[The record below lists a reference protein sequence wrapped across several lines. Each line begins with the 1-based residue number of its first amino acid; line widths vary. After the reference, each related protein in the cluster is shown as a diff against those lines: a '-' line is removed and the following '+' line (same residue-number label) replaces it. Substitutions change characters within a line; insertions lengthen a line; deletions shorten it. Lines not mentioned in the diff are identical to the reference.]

1 MRRVTTWRR
10 STLAVAGCVLAAT
23 AACGQEPAPAPVMTS
38 PTDVDLPP
46 GVELTPPGELLE
58 TGEPGTTVLDLGN
71 GASSA
76 VTAVVREVRKGDLDD
91 FRMFTL
97 DEAGKASTP
106 YYVDVT
112 VRNEGPAGLG
122 GVALPLYLHSDA
134 DVLHPA
140 TGLVGDF
147 EPCPSAALPDQFL
160 AGASEQVC
168 FVYLVPKRQVAKSV
182 DLVPSRESDT
192 LRWAVEMPAEASE

>member
-1 MRRVTTWRR
+1 MTTWRR
-10 STLAVAGCVLAAT
+10 STLVAAGCVLVAT
-23 AACGQEPAPAPVMTS
+23 AACGQDPAPAPVMTAA
-38 PTDVDLPP
+38 TDIELPP
-46 GVELTPPGELLE
+46 GVQLTPQGEVLE

-76 VTAVVREVRKGDLDD
+76 VTAVVRDVREGDLDD
-91 FRMFTL
+91 FSMFTL
-97 DEAGKASTP
+97 DESGKTSTP
-106 YYVDVT
+106 YYVDVS

-122 GVALPLYLHSDA
+122 GVSLPLYLHSDA

-147 EPCPSAALPDQFL
+147 EPCPASALPAQFL
-160 AGASEQVC
+160 AGSSERVC
-168 FVYLVPKRQVAKSV
+168 FVYLVPKGQVAESV

-192 LRWAVEMPAEASE
+192 LRWAVEAPDEPSD